1 VSGDACDSWNR
12 YEQDLDLIVELGL
25 NSYRLSVEWARIE
38 PERGVIDAEALAH
51 YRRMLEACRAR
62 DILPVVTLHHFTLP
76 LWVADVGVSRTRRL
90 RLSWHTTHESS
101 VSHSAT

>member
-25 NSYRLSVEWARIE
+25 KLVSALRRMGAHRAGAR
-38 PERGVIDAEALAH
+38 VIDAEALAH

-76 LWVADVGVSRTRRL
+76 LWVADVGGFENRRL